1 MKPMIG
7 IVGKCYCDEKAK
19 NGFFVSE
26 TLRNAIV
33 ESGGNPFVIL
43 PPQLTE
49 YCNTRP
55 SELIG
60 LTFEEKNMLIQQLS
74 FCDGIILPSGSKMFE
89 YDFFILEY
97 AINHDI
103 PILGICLGM
112 QIMANYKRKISNL
125 PINNSAICH
134 YSLEDNYAHDIIID
148 KQSKLF
154 SILKKEIVTVDS
166 RHQYHAMESD
176 IYKTVARSD
185 DFFVEAIEY
194 PENTFNIGVQWNPE
208 IMYFYDKGA
217 RKLLKAFIDAA
228 RNYYNWKN

>member
-7 IVGKCYCDEKAK
+7 IVGKSYSREEAK

-26 TLRNAIV
+26 NLRNSIL
-33 ESGGNPFVIL
+33 ESGGNPYLIL

-49 YCNTRP
+49 YQKARP
-55 SELIG
+55 SELVG
-60 LTFEEKNMLIQQLS
+60 LTQEEKNMLIQQLS

-125 PINNSAICH
+125 PTNDSTIHH
-134 YSLEDNYAHDIIID
+134 YLIDENYAHDVMLD
-148 KQSKLF
+148 TQSKLF
-154 SILKKEIVTVDS
+154 SILKKEIIMVDS
-166 RHQYHAMESD
+166 MHRYHAMESD
-176 IYKTVARSD
+176 IYKTVARSE

-194 PENTFNIGVQWNPE
+194 PFNTFNIGVQWNPE
-208 IMYFYDKGA
+208 IMYFYDKSA

-228 RNYYNWKN
+228 RNYHNWKN